1 MDDSDDTT
9 IRRTRSIQHLQHTV
23 PISHPTPRHLH
34 NIPLAPPATH
44 ASANAPSIEV
54 VGKRTYRRPEL
65 RSGIQESDDLLSS
78 IPDELRSRPLTS
90 LHTSNNNHVHN
101 TSTTTTNIT
110 TSNTHPINNTRH
122 LIPSP
127 SSPSLNG
134 NNNSDSASIHS
145 TTNQERQKST
155 TDTSDN
161 DDDSPH
167 QHGTQR
173 YSSWSNASTGKSSGS
188 FSLYSTFGP
197 EASDSTLDLD
207 QLVPELPI
215 GKRSPSPPLSTIKKE
230 ETTATSHEADSD
242 DDDSDS
248 DDDDLFVDA
257 TGMSQE
263 DMEREKRISSSSSKK
278 RLSKRLSGGHF
289 GSAGGLMLSTAAD
302 RNSTQELAELMM
314 NWRRESIDISLSA
327 AATLNKR
334 PPSFSKTNP
343 PSLTLSS
350 GNNPPVPVAALSPP
364 PRRKRSL
371 HQLQQ
376 HHPSPPPPPSSMPP
390 PPPPPQMPLPPA
402 FTSSALPDPPS
413 SNQPSSTLPPLPQSS
428 ASAPVVTQSNQKE
441 TAHEG
446 EARFA
451 AQHIWQGD
459 ESFIVKE
466 RAAEWLGQG

>member
-167 QHGTQR
+167 QHGSQR

-207 QLVPELPI
+207 QPVPELPI

-428 ASAPVVTQSNQKE
+428 TSAPVMTQSNQKE

>member
-78 IPDELRSRPLTS
+78 IPDELRSRPSTS
-90 LHTSNNNHVHN
+90 LHTSHNNHVHN

-110 TSNTHPINNTRH
+110 TSNTHLINNTRH

-167 QHGTQR
+167 QHGSQR

-207 QLVPELPI
+207 QPVPELPI

-334 PPSFSKTNP
+334 PTSFSKTNP

-376 HHPSPPPPPSSMPP
+376 HHPSPPPPSSMP

-428 ASAPVVTQSNQKE
+428 TSAPVMAQSNQKE